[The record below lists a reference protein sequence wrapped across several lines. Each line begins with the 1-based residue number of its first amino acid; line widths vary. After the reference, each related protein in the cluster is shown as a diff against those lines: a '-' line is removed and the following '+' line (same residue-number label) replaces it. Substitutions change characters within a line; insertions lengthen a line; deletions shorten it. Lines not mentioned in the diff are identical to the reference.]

1 MCAHYTALRARQ
13 RKTTKAR
20 VTDPEIRVS
29 RETCEGPGVLN
40 KAAVTA
46 SQTCGGA
53 DEVMDEVS
61 FSPCPTHFGRSLAHH
76 TPCMRPCASRVYL
89 SLQLSR
95 RWKLVVFSCA
105 MLSNAISVANVF
117 PYAPLMVEHLGM
129 THDRRELGFY
139 AGFLMASYMIGSI
152 LTQYHLG
159 MLCDRWGR
167 KKVILLGLASGTL
180 PHDVAGALRTV
191 MTGASVTEAIAKC
204 AEALEATE
212 RARQALVGEA

>member
-1 MCAHYTALRARQ
+1 
-13 RKTTKAR
+13 
-20 VTDPEIRVS
+20 
-29 RETCEGPGVLN
+29 
-40 KAAVTA
+40 
-46 SQTCGGA
+46 
-53 DEVMDEVS
+53 
-61 FSPCPTHFGRSLAHH
+61 
-76 TPCMRPCASRVYL
+76 MRLLASRVYL

-139 AGFLMASYMIGSI
+139 AGFLMASYMIGSM

-180 PHDVAGALRTV
+180 PPGCSRGMSAGYWARADSPSAPGAGA
-191 MTGASVTEAIAKC
+191 
-204 AEALEATE
+204 
-212 RARQALVGEA
+212 RAHRN